1 MMNKTKL
8 TFLYV
13 LFDILAA
20 LITWVGLY
28 MYRKHVGEA
37 ADFQN
42 ILVSMRSDSKFWLGL
57 ILYPVYWLFFHAF
70 FGYYNKIYRKSRL
83 DELVTTIGVTLFGCL
98 IFFFIFILDD
108 IVTSPNDYVKY
119 LLFLFSF
126 QFLLTYIPRLSIT
139 SYINNRIHDGRIGFN
154 TLIVG
159 NDEMALKAYETVLKQ
174 NPRSGHLFVGYIS
187 VDDHQPDQLK
197 GHLSCVGNISNISK
211 VVEKQ
216 HIEEIVVALHNGQRK
231 YIQQV
236 LSLARRNH
244 NLTVSLVPQEQD
256 MLLGSVKTSSVL
268 DEPLISV
275 TPEYLPTW
283 QRYVKRVCDIVFSLI
298 AIILLTPLYIF
309 LAIGVKRSSPGPIFY
324 RQERIGYLGKP
335 FNIIKFRSMCENA
348 EADGPML
355 SSQNDSR
362 ITPFGKFMRQ
372 YRLDE
377 TPQFFNV
384 LRGEMSL
391 VGPRPERQF
400 YIDKIMER
408 APYYQLL
415 LGIKPGITSWG
426 QVRFGYA
433 ENVDEMLERLR
444 WDLLYIEN
452 MSIQMDIKILIYTV
466 LIILKREGK

>member
-1 MMNKTKL
+1 MNKTKL
-8 TFLYV
+8 TFLYL

-20 LITWVGLY
+20 LFTWVGLY
-28 MYRKHVGEA
+28 IYRKHVGEA

-42 ILVSMRSDSKFWLGL
+42 IFVSMRSDSKFWLGL
-57 ILYPVYWLFFHAF
+57 VLYPVYWLFFHAF

-98 IFFFIFILDD
+98 VFFFIFILDD

-119 LLFLFSF
+119 LLFLFSS

-139 SYINNRIHDGRIGFN
+139 SYVNNRIHDGRIGFN

-174 NPRSGHLFVGYIS
+174 NPRSGHLFVGYIRI
-187 VDDHQPDQLK
+187 DDHQPDQLE
-197 GHLSCVGNISNISK
+197 GRLSCVGNISDISK
-211 VVEKQ
+211 VVEEQ

-231 YIQQV
+231 YIQRV
-236 LSLARRNH
+236 LSLARRSH

-283 QRYVKRVCDIVFSLI
+283 QRYLKRGCDIVLSLI

-309 LAIGVKRSSPGPIFY
+309 LSIGVKKSSPGPIFY

-400 YIDKIMER
+400 YIDQIMER

-452 MSIQMDIKILIYTV
+452 MSIQMDIKILIYTA

>member
-20 LITWVGLY
+20 LITWIGLY
-28 MYRKHVGEA
+28 FYRKHVGES

-42 ILVSMRSDSKFWLGL
+42 ILYSIRSDSKFWLGL
-57 ILYPVYWLFFHAF
+57 VLYPLYWLFFHAF

-98 IFFFIFILDD
+98 VFFFIFILDD

-119 LLFLFSF
+119 LIFLFSL

-139 SYINNRIHDGRIGFN
+139 SYVNNRIHDGRIGFN

-174 NPRSGHLFVGYIS
+174 KPRSGHIFIGYIR
-187 VDDHQPDQLK
+187 VDEHQPDRLE
-197 GHLSCVGNISNISK
+197 GRLSCVGNISDISK
-211 VVEKQ
+211 VVEEQ

-231 YIQQV
+231 YIQRV

-275 TPEYLPTW
+275 TPEYLPAW
-283 QRYVKRVCDIVFSLI
+283 QRYLKRGCDIVFSLI

-309 LAIGVKRSSPGPIFY
+309 LAIGVKRSSPGPVFY

-335 FNIIKFRSMCENA
+335 FHIIKFRSMCENA

-400 YIDKIMER
+400 YIDQIMER

>member
-1 MMNKTKL
+1 MNKTKL
-8 TFLYV
+8 TFLYL

-20 LITWVGLY
+20 LFTWVGLY
-28 MYRKHVGEA
+28 IYRKHVGEA

-42 ILVSMRSDSKFWLGL
+42 IFVSMRSDSKFWLGL
-57 ILYPVYWLFFHAF
+57 VLYPVYWLFFHAF

-98 IFFFIFILDD
+98 VFFFIFILDD

-119 LLFLFSF
+119 LLFLFSS

-139 SYINNRIHDGRIGFN
+139 SYVNNRIHDGRIGFN

-174 NPRSGHLFVGYIS
+174 NPRSGHLFVGYIR
-187 VDDHQPDQLK
+187 VDDHQPDQLE
-197 GHLSCVGNISNISK
+197 GRLSCVGNISDISK
-211 VVEKQ
+211 VVEEQ

-231 YIQQV
+231 YIQRV
-236 LSLARRNH
+236 LSLARRSH

-283 QRYVKRVCDIVFSLI
+283 QRYLKRGCDIVLSLI

-309 LAIGVKRSSPGPIFY
+309 LSIGVKRSSPGPIFY

-400 YIDKIMER
+400 YIDQIMER

>member
-1 MMNKTKL
+1 MNKTRL
-8 TFLYV
+8 TCIYL

-20 LITWVGLY
+20 AITWVGLY
-28 MYRKHVGEA
+28 MYRKHVGES
-37 ADFQN
+37 ADLPA
-42 ILVSMRSDSKFWLGL
+42 ILTAMRADSKFWLGL
-57 ILYPVYWLFFHAF
+57 LLYPLYWLFFHAF

-98 IFFFIFILDD
+98 IFFFVFILDD
-108 IVTSPNDYVKY
+108 IVTSPHDYVKY
-119 LLFLFSF
+119 LIFLFF
-126 QFLLTYIPRLSIT
+126 CQFLLTYIPRLSVT

-154 TLIVG
+154 TIIVG
-159 NDEMALKAYETVLKQ
+159 HDEMAVKAYETVLKQ
-174 NPRSGHLFVGYIS
+174 QSRSGHYFIGYIR
-187 VDDHQPDQLK
+187 VDDTHPDCMDGELP
-197 GHLSCVGNISNISK
+197 CVGNISNISE
-211 VVEKQ
+211 VVENQ

-231 YIQQV
+231 YVQQV
-236 LSLARRNH
+236 LALVRRNH
-244 NLTVSLVPQEQD
+244 NLTVSMVPQEHD
-256 MLLGSVKTSSVL
+256 VLMGSVKTSSVL

-275 TPEYLPTW
+275 TPDYLPTW
-283 QRYVKRVCDIVFSLI
+283 QRFVKRGCDIVLSLI
-298 AIILLTPLYIF
+298 AIILLSPMYVF
-309 LAIGVKRSSPGPIFY
+309 LAIGVKRSSPGPVFY

-355 SSQNDSR
+355 SSDSDPR

-384 LRGEMSL
+384 LRGDMSL

-400 YIDKIMER
+400 YIDQIMER

-433 ENVDEMLERLR
+433 ENVDEMVERLR
-444 WDLLYIEN
+444 WDILYIEN
-452 MSIQMDIKILIYTV
+452 MSLLMDIKILIYTA